1 MRRTRHR
8 WAVLVVVVGLLA
20 ALTGTAGASPLSAPM
35 DLSTQA
41 GIAQYLWS
49 IGIDPATATIQTGLR
64 NYAGPNCPGA
74 GWNCAAA
81 IGPIVQITS
90 AQGINQFECSD
101 QTCSTVQPGPGDN
114 FASCIQKTSANPATQ
129 TCTITQGGAGNNHA
143 TVEQI
148 AVQKAGDTQGATQ
161 TAEITQTTGS
171 GKNEARVVQ
180 LVEQYAESKDGGSQN
195 QDADQ
200 DASVTQTSSTGENNS
215 SVTQTQTAEAKA
227 EAKELQTPSQ
237 TQEGDQ
243 GARVDQLSTTGKN
256 TSSLTQTQD
265 QKANAKAEQGAV
277 TQKQNESSGDGPNQ
291 EIDVSQNSNVLD
303 LDPRGGDQTSSVQQK
318 IVQEAKTDGKEGA
331 VNQFQGSA
339 DGGLSIG
346 QFQNSSGVSTHADD
360 QDKVQVW
367 DAKTDGTVTRLR
379 FDPTRCCAGT
389 TQVGNEANTCD
400 IDQTV
405 VQQGGD
411 ADNSFADVEALETT
425 SGNCTA
431 DQSVTQDGETTT
443 NSDSGMVINIFIEC
457 GVEGCF
463 SGEVVDE
470 GDFLLALQAAPA

>member
-1 MRRTRHR
+1 MRRTRRR
-8 WAVLVVVVGLLA
+8 WAVLVVVVGLLV
-20 ALTGTAGASPLSAPM
+20 ALTGTAGASPVPAPI
-35 DLSTQA
+35 DLSTRA
-41 GIAQYLWS
+41 GVAQYLWS
-49 IGIDPATATIQTGLR
+49 IGIDPATATIQSGLR
-64 NYAGPNCPGA
+64 NYAGPSCPGA
-74 GWNCAAA
+74 GWNCTAA

-90 AQGINQFECSD
+90 AQGLNQFECSD
-101 QTCSTVQPGPGDN
+101 PTCEIVQPGPGDN

-148 AVQKAGDTQGATQ
+148 AVQKAGDTQDATQ

-171 GKNEARVVQ
+171 GKNEARVKQ
-180 LVEQYAESKDGGSQN
+180 LIEQYAERKDGGSQN

-200 DASVTQTSSTGENNS
+200 DTSVTQTSSTGENDS
-215 SVTQTQTAEAKA
+215 SVTQTQTAEVKA
-227 EAKELQTPSQ
+227 EAKGLDSLTQG
-237 TQEGDQ
+237 QEGDQ
-243 GARVDQLSTTGKN
+243 GALVDQFSTTGKN
-256 TSSLTQTQD
+256 ASSLTQTQD

-277 TQKQNESSGDGPNQ
+277 TQEQNESLGDGPNQ
-291 EIDVSQNSNVLD
+291 DIDVSQNSNSLD
-303 LDPRGGDQTSSVQQK
+303 IDPRGGDQTSSVQQK
-318 IVQEAKTDGKEGA
+318 IAQEAKTDGQEGA

-411 ADNSFADVEALETT
+411 ADNSIADVEAFETT

-443 NSDSGMVINIFIEC
+443 NSAEGNVIFITIFC
-457 GVEGCF
+457 AEGQCTA
-463 SGEVVDE
+463 GGGPILE
-470 GDFLLALQAAPA
+470 